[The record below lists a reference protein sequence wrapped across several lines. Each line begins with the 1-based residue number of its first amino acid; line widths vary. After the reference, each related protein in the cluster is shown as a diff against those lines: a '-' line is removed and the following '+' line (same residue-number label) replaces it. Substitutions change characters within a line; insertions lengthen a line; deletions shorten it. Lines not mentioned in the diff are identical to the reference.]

1 MQQQI
6 PIILS
11 ECESL
16 LSFCCRCSLLLPVA
30 PAASADAYH
39 AKPKLVVILVID
51 QFRGDY
57 LERYRDVIKTPNG
70 FNLFLQRGAYFS
82 ACYYDYANTKTA
94 PGHATIGTGA
104 YTDGH
109 GIGGNEWWDLSRNTD
124 RVITS
129 VEDERYRMVGTFDD
143 LPRLLPPPAPAP
155 NDPRIGA
162 SPINLRATTIG
173 DEVRLATQ
181 GQAKLFGVSLKDR
194 AAILPAG
201 QTANG
206 AFWIDNATG
215 RFVTSTYYMDKLPEW
230 ATKFNKGSRIAQAVK
245 EAGLEDTTQFYSL
258 VGRTPAANSYELDF
272 ARVLI
277 EGEQMGQHDVTDVL
291 TVSLSAN
298 DIVGHQMGPD
308 SDSQRE
314 MVIGLDRDLDS
325 FFTYLDKKV
334 GLANV
339 MIALTAD
346 HGVAPI
352 PSEAAKLGVAAARL
366 DLDALTT
373 ELDATLNARFSPG
386 KNLQY
391 FMPTQELPYLALNAD
406 TFGKVPEKE
415 AEQAVVDAMP
425 AAIRK
430 LGAPPL
436 PPNNNDTLEATRK
449 YQESRVDADPSLY
462 FTRSK
467 VDLADGKVP
476 DTEFGRRIAHSYT
489 DHGGWYVMIVPTAY
503 QMEYLNGIQTT
514 HFSPW
519 SYDRHVPLGFF
530 GAEVCSRDVPRA
542 GGAGRYRRHLC
553 VHPWRQRAL
562 GKRRSNPHRGA
573 SPSHG
578 PGRFALSRYTGM
590 MEERAGQ

>member
-1 MQQQI
+1 MQKCVA
-6 PIILS
+6 LLL
-11 ECESL
+11 SL
-16 LSFCCRCSLLLPVA
+16 LFLLPAA
-30 PAASADAYH
+30 PPAHADAYH

-57 LERYRDVIKTPNG
+57 LERYRDALTTPNG
-70 FNLFLQRGAYFS
+70 FNLFLKRGAYFS
-82 ACYYDYANTKTA
+82 SCYYDYANTKTA

-109 GIGGNEWWDLSRNTD
+109 GIGSNEWWDLSRNTD

-143 LPRLLPPPAPAP
+143 LPALLPPPAPKP

-162 SPINLRATTIG
+162 SPINLKATTIG

-181 GQAKLFGVSLKDR
+181 GRAKLYGISLKDR

-215 RFVTSTYYMDKLPEW
+215 RFVTSTYYMARLPDW
-230 ATKFNKGSRIAQAVK
+230 ATKFNKGPRIAQAVK
-245 EAGLEDTTQFYSL
+245 EAGLEDTTQFYAL

-272 ARVLI
+272 AKALI
-277 EGEQMGQHDVTDVL
+277 DGEGIGQHDLTDVL

-298 DIVGHQMGPD
+298 DIRGHQLGPD
-308 SDSQRE
+308 SDAQRE
-314 MVIGLDRDLDS
+314 MVVDLDRDLDN
-325 FFTYLDKKV
+325 FFSYLDKKI

-339 MIALTAD
+339 MVALTAD

-352 PSEAAKLGVAAARL
+352 PAQAAKLGVAAARL
-366 DLDALTT
+366 DLDAFTAAM
-373 ELDATLNARFSPG
+373 DVTLNARFSPG
-386 KNLQY
+386 KEVEY
-391 FMPTQELPYLALNAD
+391 FMPTQELPYIALDAKA
-406 TFGKVPEKE
+406 FGNVSEKD
-415 AEQAVVDAMP
+415 AEQAVVDAIP

-430 LGAPPL
+430 LSAPPM
-436 PPNNNDTLEATRK
+436 PPNNQLTLEATRK
-449 YQESRVDADPSLY
+449 YEEHRVDADPSIY
-462 FTRSK
+462 FTRSR

-476 DTEFGRRIAHSYT
+476 DTEFGRRVAHSYT
-489 DHGGWYVMIVPTAY
+489 DHGGWYVMVVPNAY
-503 QMEYLNGIQTT
+503 QMEFMNGNQTT

-530 GAEVCSRDVPRA
+530 GEAFVPGLYRELVAPVDIAATFASILGVNAPSASVGRILTEALRPPSAE
-542 GGAGRYRRHLC
+542 
-553 VHPWRQRAL
+553 
-562 GKRRSNPHRGA
+562 
-573 SPSHG
+573 
-578 PGRFALSRYTGM
+578 TGTH
-590 MEERAGQ
+590 

>member
-1 MQQQI
+1 MRKTFV
-6 PIILS
+6 
-11 ECESL
+11 L
-16 LSFCCRCSLLLPVA
+16 LLSLLLVLPISPSA
-30 PAASADAYH
+30 RADAYH

-57 LERYRDVIKTPNG
+57 LDRYRDALKTPNG

-82 ACYYDYANTKTA
+82 SCYFDYANTKTA

-124 RVITS
+124 RVISS
-129 VEDERYRMVGTFDD
+129 VEDERYRLVGTFDD

-181 GQAKLFGVSLKDR
+181 GRAKLFGVSLKDR

-215 RFVTSTYYMDKLPEW
+215 RFVTSTYYMDKLPDW
-230 ATKFNKGSRIAQAVK
+230 ATKFNKGPRIAQAVK
-245 EAGLEDTTQFYSL
+245 EASLEDTTQFYAL

-272 ARVLI
+272 ARALI

-314 MVIGLDRDLDS
+314 MVISLDHDLDS
-325 FFTYLDKKV
+325 FFTYLDKKI

-346 HGVAPI
+346 HGIAPI

-386 KNLQY
+386 KGLHY
-391 FMPTQELPYLALNAD
+391 FMPTQELPYFALNAGA
-406 TFGKVPEKE
+406 FGSVSEKE

-430 LGAPPL
+430 QGAPPL

-530 GAEVCSRDVPRA
+530 GAEFVPGVYRELVAPVDIAATFASILGVNAPSASVGRILTEALRSTTAAA
-542 GGAGRYRRHLC
+542 G
-553 VHPWRQRAL
+553 
-562 GKRRSNPHRGA
+562 
-573 SPSHG
+573 SH
-578 PGRFALSRYTGM
+578 
-590 MEERAGQ
+590 

>member
-1 MQQQI
+1 MRK
-6 PIILS
+6 S
-11 ECESL
+11 FAFL
-16 LSFCCRCSLLLPVA
+16 LSLILVLPVS
-30 PAASADAYH
+30 PASADAYH

-57 LERYRDVIKTPNG
+57 LERYRDVITTPNG

-109 GIGGNEWWDLSRNTD
+109 GIGGNEWWDLGRNTD

-352 PSEAAKLGVAAARL
+352 PTEAAKLGIAAARL
-366 DLDALTT
+366 DLDTLTT
-373 ELDATLNARFSPG
+373 ELDATLNGRFSPG
-386 KNLQY
+386 KGLHY

-430 LGAPPL
+430 LGAPPM

-449 YQESRVDADPSLY
+449 YQEARVDADPSLY

-489 DHGGWYVMIVPTAY
+489 DHGGWYVMVVPTAY

-530 GAEVCSRDVPRA
+530 GAEFVPGMYRELVAPVDIAATFASILGVNAPSASVGRILTEALRPATAPA
-542 GGAGRYRRHLC
+542 GAH
-553 VHPWRQRAL
+553 
-562 GKRRSNPHRGA
+562 
-573 SPSHG
+573 
-578 PGRFALSRYTGM
+578 
-590 MEERAGQ
+590 

>member
-1 MQQQI
+1 M
-6 PIILS
+6 
-11 ECESL
+11 
-16 LSFCCRCSLLLPVA
+16 LPVS
-30 PAASADAYH
+30 PARADAYH

-57 LERYRDVIKTPNG
+57 LERYRDELKTPNG

-109 GIGGNEWWDLSRNTD
+109 GIGGNEWWDLNRNTD
-124 RVITS
+124 RVISS

-162 SPINLRATTIG
+162 SPLNLRATTIG

-181 GQAKLFGVSLKDR
+181 GRAKLFGISLKDR

-215 RFVTSTYYMDKLPEW
+215 RFVTSTYYMDKLPDW
-230 ATKFNKGSRIAQAVK
+230 ATKFNKGPRVAQAVK

-272 ARVLI
+272 ARALI

-298 DIVGHQMGPD
+298 DIVGHQLGPD
-308 SDSQRE
+308 SDAERE
-314 MVIGLDRDLDS
+314 MVIGLDHDLDS
-325 FFTYLDKKV
+325 FFSYLDKKV

-352 PSEAAKLGVAAARL
+352 PAEAARLGVAAARL

-386 KNLQY
+386 KDLHY
-391 FMPTQELPYLALNAD
+391 FMPTQELPYLALNAEA
-406 TFGKVPEKE
+406 FGSIHEKE
-415 AEQAVVDAMP
+415 AEQAVVEALP
-425 AAIRK
+425 AAVRK
-430 LGAPPL
+430 LGAPPM
-436 PPNNNDTLEATRK
+436 PANNNDTLESTRK
-449 YQESRVDADPSLY
+449 YQESRVDPDPSLY

-476 DTEFGRRIAHSYT
+476 ETEFGRRIAHSYT
-489 DHGGWYVMIVPTAY
+489 DHGGWYVMVVPTAY

-530 GAEVCSRDVPRA
+530 GAEFVPGMYRELVAPVDIAATFASILGVNAPSASVGRILTEALRPATAPA
-542 GGAGRYRRHLC
+542 G
-553 VHPWRQRAL
+553 
-562 GKRRSNPHRGA
+562 
-573 SPSHG
+573 SH
-578 PGRFALSRYTGM
+578 
-590 MEERAGQ
+590 